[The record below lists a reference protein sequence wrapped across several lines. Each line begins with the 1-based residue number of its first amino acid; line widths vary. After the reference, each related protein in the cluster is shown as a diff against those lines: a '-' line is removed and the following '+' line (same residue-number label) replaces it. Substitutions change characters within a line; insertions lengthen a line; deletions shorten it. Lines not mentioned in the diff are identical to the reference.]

1 MSELDDDMMMGF
13 GEGDDAANNKRKRI
27 TQACDSCNKKKIKC
41 DGLKPTCTNCSKS
54 NNQCSYSRGA
64 KKRGPR
70 AGYIESLENRLKE
83 MEALLQPLQPEVVVA
98 DMVRQ
103 NMEVWPMM
111 DKNAPDGTTRPL
123 PMDKDGGGPSS
134 IGGRSPS
141 NLSHND
147 SSGSVDAE
155 IIGSQGFSHRQSTM
169 KFGSRLVGSGSTSL
183 SSSSTAHIPP
193 EAIRELLD
201 LYFTYIHPTM
211 PLVHMNSFMS
221 NFANESPLL
230 LNSMYALAA
239 RYSNHPTIRSTP
251 DMLYNNGDIFYNKAR
266 ELVDHY
272 MDVPNTSTV
281 TALLCL
287 ATYAAGSGRGSAAWM
302 YSGMAIRMA
311 QELKLNIEPEFDESS
326 SVGTKMSWLERER
339 RRRIWWT
346 CFVLDRYA
354 GAAADRSMIIN
365 EKDCKVYLPSAE
377 SLWKSVSNNNEEP
390 VESIPSNG
398 AFQISVLTSTSAFT
412 PGVPFQN
419 PFGYFVL
426 LTKVFGKII
435 EYTNMHK
442 NSGKNGNATN
452 FVNGPLGGPA
462 KLTQGQD
469 PEFQLSILDASLKN
483 WFTNIPDWMKNL
495 GGDFTDDLASENPPS
510 YGVAYL
516 HIFYHTCMIL
526 LYRPKMMT
534 ILRDNPKNVQRSPAF
549 SVCHSS
555 ASEVT
560 SVIRKVQN
568 VNPDLYF
575 MTAFVAFC
583 IFQSGLIHVMAAQVS
598 SDAQVVENSKRNAD
612 LHVSALAGV
621 AKYWFMAGRL
631 HSVLKNLIES
641 AGLMKEAGFLTMS
654 SAAESDRID
663 MRSAVGSGNGM
674 PSAGAQPILSQMRA
688 SPPVL
693 VQQAGIRDGSPNNG
707 IPISVS
713 QGPLAGMP
721 LGPGGP
727 GMIPVQSPPHRI
739 NVGGPSPMM
748 ETNPGRPMPTNA
760 GGAGGYPSQQASSM
774 QMPMAMDLNIPMT
787 MGMNMPMVTQPM
799 YPHNQQGGMPQSM
812 PRNHAMQDAPL
823 GHGQYSQ
830 AMQNPYDPRMASDAR
845 SGMQMGGPSGPNAN
859 MARNFGMN
867 PSQATTEELLNSYN
881 FLSAN
886 PFNTAPPA
894 QGNGMMPGP
903 GNQNARQPMMGMQGG
918 MPGQQIHPGQG
929 YTGYGAPGQ
938 HPMDSFQMGG
948 ALPSDPELER
958 VLGGSINNSF
968 FKGMP

>member
-1 MSELDDDMMMGF
+1 MGD
-13 GEGDDAANNKRKRI
+13 GDGDSASNKRKRI

-54 NNQCSYSRGA
+54 TQQCSYSRGA

-83 MEALLQPLQPEVVVA
+83 MEALLQPLQPEIVVA

-111 DKNAPDGTTRPL
+111 DKNAPEGTTRPL
-123 PMDKDGGGPSS
+123 PLESD
-134 IGGRSPS
+134 PS
-141 NLSHND
+141 NSSLGSSTSPNMNIQSND
-147 SSGSVDAE
+147 PSTIVDAE
-155 IIGSQGFSHRQSTM
+155 IIGNQGFSHRQASM
-169 KFGSRLVGSGSTSL
+169 KFGSRLVGSGGTSL

-201 LYFTYIHPTM
+201 LYFHYIHPTM

-239 RYSNHPTIRSTP
+239 RYSNHPSIRTSP

-311 QELKLNIEPEFDESS
+311 QELKLNIEPEFDESNA
-326 SVGTKMSWLERER
+326 VGARMTWLERER

-346 CFVLDRYA
+346 CFILDRYA

-365 EKDCKVYLPSAE
+365 EKDCKVYLPSNE
-377 SLWKSVSNNNEEP
+377 GLWKSVTNSSEEP
-390 VESIPSNG
+390 LEAVPSNG

-412 PGVPFQN
+412 PGVPMQN

-426 LTKVFGKII
+426 LTKIFGKII

-442 NSGKNGNATN
+442 ASGKNGAASN
-452 FVNGPLGGPA
+452 FVNGPLGAPA
-462 KLTQGQD
+462 KLAQGQD
-469 PEFQLSILDASLKN
+469 PDFQLSILDASLRN
-483 WFTNIPDWMKNL
+483 WFGNIPDWMRNL
-495 GGDFTDDLASENPPS
+495 NGEFTDELASENPPS
-510 YGVAYL
+510 FGVAYL
-516 HIFYHTCMIL
+516 HIFYHTCLIL
-526 LYRPKMMT
+526 LHRPKMMT
-534 ILRDNPKNVQRSPAF
+534 ILRENPKNVQRSPAF
-549 SVCHSS
+549 SVCHNS

-560 SVIRKVQN
+560 AVIRKVQG
-568 VNPDLYF
+568 VNPDLYY

-641 AGLMKEAGFLTMS
+641 AGLMKEAGFLTMTGA
-654 SAAESDRID
+654 SAAESDG
-663 MRSAVGSGNGM
+663 RSGMQMAAGMGM
-674 PSAGAQPILSQMRA
+674 PSGGGPSVPPHLRQ

-693 VQQAGIRDGSPNNG
+693 VQQGGIRDGSPNNG
-707 IPISVS
+707 LPMGVPASWPQVKAISFR
-713 QGPLAGMP
+713 QDLQDLARFP
-721 LGPGGP
+721 YSLLL
-727 GMIPVQSPPHRI
+727 I
-739 NVGGPSPMM
+739 
-748 ETNPGRPMPTNA
+748 A
-760 GGAGGYPSQQASSM
+760 LAWASH
-774 QMPMAMDLNIPMT
+774 L
-787 MGMNMPMVTQPM
+787 
-799 YPHNQQGGMPQSM
+799 
-812 PRNHAMQDAPL
+812 
-823 GHGQYSQ
+823 
-830 AMQNPYDPRMASDAR
+830 
-845 SGMQMGGPSGPNAN
+845 
-859 MARNFGMN
+859 
-867 PSQATTEELLNSYN
+867 
-881 FLSAN
+881 
-886 PFNTAPPA
+886 
-894 QGNGMMPGP
+894 
-903 GNQNARQPMMGMQGG
+903 
-918 MPGQQIHPGQG
+918 
-929 YTGYGAPGQ
+929 
-938 HPMDSFQMGG
+938 
-948 ALPSDPELER
+948 
-958 VLGGSINNSF
+958 
-968 FKGMP
+968 